1 METETSDA
9 CYEWSQEDDFEDRSQ
24 IQQMQMEP
32 GSRAML
38 QSSVSFGRFET
49 ETLSWEKWS
58 SFSQNR
64 YLEEVERFSTPGSV
78 IQKKAYF
85 EAHFRKIAARKALE
99 QQAQLEA
106 HAETENE
113 VHSETE
119 NEVHSEI
126 ENEVHSE
133 TDNDVL
139 FSEGHSHE
147 DSRVLQDAAEP
158 NGLETEE
165 NPYTQSIE
173 YDNTPHNS
181 DTEEGTISMYI
192 GETEASQHLPSMLDN
207 VQQDEMATEVI
218 SSSNKMIEENGKQH
232 CTLENNAD
240 LEDLDLGELEKPV
253 PFKQELEHGY
263 SPKEPQAVET
273 SMEEAEEEVT
283 SNPALSDSQKQDQK
297 RKPRRKDIA
306 SSKEKIAQANRSK
319 SAISTKSLSN
329 ATSRASKP
337 LVSSEPNKPAKGLLK
352 ASRKLENGL
361 GMRKEA
367 SSGETAKSK
376 TSLSMSLNKSVSLV
390 ADKGTSTRQSSANKK
405 QPSKPL
411 RNGSTALIASKAQ
424 VSMNGVPETA
434 ELRGV
439 HKENIRHHKESTKKP
454 TKQIE
459 NKHAESKM
467 EGDTYTSTSAGSR
480 RSISESRLENKA
492 TRATFSFKSDERAEK
507 RKEFYM
513 KLEEKMNAKEAEM
526 NQIQAK
532 TQEEKEFEIK
542 QLRKS
547 LNFKATP
554 MPTFYQEGVPPK
566 TESKKIPAPKIGKKS
581 SNSGADSDS
590 SSARTHK
597 VSGPVIKNSSL
608 TEKHANFREKNVQ
621 VPVAS
626 INNPPRKAQ
635 KEAGSTNIST
645 IKPIKSK
652 HSSNASSKTETLNP
666 ARVENSS
673 TKPVCNDLEVTVSNT
688 VENPS
693 ADGESCGQ
701 SADIACDKIS
711 AVHIHNDSQ
720 MGAGQQDLKDG
731 VTANSEITEDKVES
745 EIIANG
751 EDKVPVQ
758 KTDNAKEKVGIKNKD
773 ISSMSYG
780 PASRGKPRSQRHV
793 STSSSNQEYSKSK
806 IVKTSKRELQ
816 KIATP
821 RESEKDEDAPNTSGK
836 RGVKSNPGL
845 SCLVTDI
852 AVS

>member
-9 CYEWSQEDDFEDRSQ
+9 CYEWSQADEFEDRAQ
-24 IQQMQMEP
+24 IQMEP

-106 HAETENE
+106 HSEAENE
-113 VHSETE
+113 AHSETE
-119 NEVHSEI
+119 
-126 ENEVHSE
+126 
-133 TDNDVL
+133 NDVL

-147 DSRVLQDAAEP
+147 DSRALQDAAEQD
-158 NGLETEE
+158 GLEIEE

-181 DTEEGTISMYI
+181 DTEEGTVSMSI
-192 GETEASQHLPSMLDN
+192 GETEEASQHLPSKLDN
-207 VQQDEMATEVI
+207 IQQDEMATELV
-218 SSSNKMIEENGKQH
+218 SSSNKMKEENGKQH
-232 CTLENNAD
+232 CTLESDTD
-240 LEDLDLGELEKPV
+240 LEDLDLGELDKTV

-263 SPKEPQAVET
+263 SPKEPQTVEM
-273 SMEEAEEEVT
+273 SMKEAEEEVA
-283 SNPALSDSQKQDQK
+283 SNHALSDSQKQEQK
-297 RKPRRKDIA
+297 KKPSRKDIV

-319 SAISTKSLSN
+319 TSISTKSSSN

-337 LVSSEPNKPAKGLLK
+337 LVSSEPNKPAKGLLR
-352 ASRKLENGL
+352 ASGKLENGL
-361 GMRKEA
+361 AIRKEA

-376 TSLSMSLNKSVSLV
+376 TYLSMSLNKSVSLG
-390 ADKGTSTRQSSANKK
+390 ADKGTSTRQISANKK
-405 QPSKPL
+405 QPSRPL
-411 RNGSTALIASKAQ
+411 RNGSTVLIASKAE
-424 VSMNGVPETA
+424 VSTNGVPEIA
-434 ELRGV
+434 DLRGV

-454 TKQIE
+454 KKQME

-480 RSISESRLENKA
+480 RSISASRLENKA

-532 TQEEKEFEIK
+532 TQEEMDAEIK

-566 TESKKIPAPKIGKKS
+566 TESKKIPAPKIGRKS
-581 SNSGADSDS
+581 TNSGADSDS

-597 VSGPVIKNSSL
+597 VSGLVIKNSGFA
-608 TEKHANFREKNVQ
+608 EKHINFTEKNV
-621 VPVAS
+621 PAAVAS
-626 INNPPRKAQ
+626 ISNLPSKKAQ
-635 KEAGSTNIST
+635 KEAGSTNIS
-645 IKPIKSK
+645 IVKPIKSK
-652 HSSNASSKTETLNP
+652 HSSNASSKTEAINP
-666 ARVENSS
+666 TRVENSL
-673 TKPVCNDLEVTVSNT
+673 TKPVCNGLEVTVSNA

-693 ADGESCGQ
+693 ANGESCGQ
-701 SADIACDKIS
+701 SADISHDKIS
-711 AVHIHNDSQ
+711 AVHYDSHYDSHL
-720 MGAGQQDLKDG
+720 GAGHQDLIKDA
-731 VTANSEITEDKVES
+731 VTANSDMTEDKIES

-751 EDKVPVQ
+751 EDKVAVQ
-758 KTDNAKEKVGIKNKD
+758 KTDNAKEKVGVKNKD
-773 ISSMSYG
+773 ISSMSCG
-780 PASRGKPRSQRHV
+780 PATRGKPRSQRHA

-806 IVKTSKRELQ
+806 IVKTSKRDLQ

-821 RESEKDEDAPNTSGK
+821 RESGKHEDAPNTSVK
-836 RGVKSNPGL
+836 RGVKGNPGL
-845 SCLVTDI
+845 SCLVADI
-852 AVS
+852 AVA

>member
-1 METETSDA
+1 METETSEA
-9 CYEWSQEDDFEDRSQ
+9 CYEWSQADEFEDRSQ
-24 IQQMQMEP
+24 IQMEP

-119 NEVHSEI
+119 NEVHSET
-126 ENEVHSE
+126 E
-133 TDNDVL
+133 NDVL

-147 DSRVLQDAAEP
+147 DSGFLQDAAEQ
-158 NGLETEE
+158 NILETEE

-181 DTEEGTISMYI
+181 DTEEGTVSIYI
-192 GETEASQHLPSMLDN
+192 GETEEASQHLPSMLDN

-218 SSSNKMIEENGKQH
+218 SSSNKMKEENGKQH
-232 CTLENNAD
+232 CTVENDAD

-253 PFKQELEHGY
+253 PFKEELEHGY
-263 SPKEPQAVET
+263 SPKEPLAMET

-283 SNPALSDSQKQDQK
+283 SNHALSDSQTQDQK
-297 RKPRRKDIA
+297 RKPSRKDIA

-319 SAISTKSLSN
+319 SSILTKSSSN

-352 ASRKLENGL
+352 TSRKLENGL
-361 GMRKEA
+361 AIRKEA

-390 ADKGTSTRQSSANKK
+390 GDKVTSTRQSSANRK

-424 VSMNGVPETA
+424 VSMNGVPETLD
-434 ELRGV
+434 LRGV

-492 TRATFSFKSDERAEK
+492 TRATFSFRSDERAEK

-513 KLEEKMNAKEAEM
+513 KLEEKMSAKEAEM

-532 TQEEKEFEIK
+532 TQEEMEFEIK

-566 TESKKIPAPKIGKKS
+566 SESKKIPAPKIGRKS

-590 SSARTHK
+590 SSARAHK
-597 VSGPVIKNSSL
+597 VSGPVIKNSSFA
-608 TEKHANFREKNVQ
+608 EKHTNFREKNVQ

-626 INNPPRKAQ
+626 INNPPSRKAQ

-645 IKPIKSK
+645 TKPIKSK
-652 HSSNASSKTETLNP
+652 HSSNASSKTETINP

-673 TKPVCNDLEVTVSNT
+673 AKPVCNGLEVTVSNT
-688 VENPS
+688 VENPT

-701 SADIACDKIS
+701 IADITCDKIS
-711 AVHIHNDSQ
+711 AVHNDSQ
-720 MGAGQQDLKDG
+720 MGAGHQDLKDE
-731 VTANSEITEDKVES
+731 VTANSETTEDKVES

-751 EDKVPVQ
+751 EEKAAVR
-758 KTDNAKEKVGIKNKD
+758 KTDNAKEKVGVKNKD
-773 ISSMSYG
+773 ISSMSCG
-780 PASRGKPRSQRHV
+780 PASRGKPRSQRHI
-793 STSSSNQEYSKSK
+793 STSSSNQDYSKSK
-806 IVKTSKRELQ
+806 MVKTSKRELQ

-821 RESEKDEDAPNTSGK
+821 RESEKHEDAPNTSGK
-836 RGVKSNPGL
+836 RDVKSNPGL
-845 SCLVTDI
+845 SCLVADI